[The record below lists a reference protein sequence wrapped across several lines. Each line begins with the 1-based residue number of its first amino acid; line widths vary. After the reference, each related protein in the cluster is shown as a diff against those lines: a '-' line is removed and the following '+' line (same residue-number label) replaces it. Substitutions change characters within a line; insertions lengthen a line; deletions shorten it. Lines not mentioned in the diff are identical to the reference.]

1 MKAPLAMIFV
11 LFAAPALAVECQQQA
26 ILHDSEYYM
35 SEFCWTA
42 GTASKFKISVWD
54 SPSMIKV
61 VARLVPG
68 SAAKVVGMS
77 NNFYKIRVRKSN
89 GEEIYGWISDLQV
102 ERIVATDEE
111 SEECDY
117 Y

>member
-1 MKAPLAMIFV
+1 MKTLLAIIFV
-11 LFAAPALAVECQQQA
+11 MFSATALAGGCEQQA

-35 SEFCWTA
+35 SEFCWTEGA
-42 GTASKFKISVWD
+42 ASKFKISVWD
-54 SPSMIKV
+54 SPSMIRV

-68 SAAKVVGMS
+68 SAAKIVGRS
-77 NNFYKIRVRKSN
+77 NNFYRIKVRKN

-117 Y
+117 

>member
-1 MKAPLAMIFV
+1 MKGLLVIVFVFFVSPAMG
-11 LFAAPALAVECQQQA
+11 AECKQQA

-35 SEFCWTA
+35 SEFCWTE
-42 GTASKFKISVWD
+42 GTVSKFKISVWD
-54 SPSMIKV
+54 SPSMIRV

-68 SAAKVVGMS
+68 SVANVVGKS
-77 NNFYKIRVRKSN
+77 RNYYKIKLREEN
-89 GEEIYGWISDLQV
+89 GDEVYGWISDLQV
-102 ERIVATDEE
+102 ARIIAKDDD